1 MSTTNIILD
10 EAGLKAWTELVSKG
24 VTNALTGLA
33 DMVGQKIEISS
44 LEARYLPIKDISYL
58 VGGPEQ
64 TTAAIYLSVSGAA
77 EGHMI
82 VIYRPETAYDLI
94 DMLLG
99 QPAGTTNELGE
110 METSALGEMGNIVG
124 SFFLNALADATGL
137 KLRVSPPSVMMD
149 MAGAILDAI
158 LAEVMSD
165 VDEALVMQTSY
176 GTEDM
181 QINGTFLC
189 LPSVSLQTALLEH
202 WSGE

>member
-10 EAGLKAWTELVSKG
+10 ESGLKAWTKLVSKG
-24 VTNALTGLA
+24 VTNALAGLA
-33 DMVGQKIEISS
+33 DMVGKEIEVSS
-44 LEARYLPIKDISYL
+44 LEARYIEIKDVSYL

-99 QPAGTTNELGE
+99 QPSGTTTELGE

-158 LAEVMSD
+158 LAEVMLE
-165 VDEALVMQTSY
+165 VDQALVMQTSF

-189 LPSVSLQTALLEH
+189 LPSLSLQTALLEH
-202 WSGE
+202 WGGE

>member
-1 MSTTNIILD
+1 M
-10 EAGLKAWTELVSKG
+10 VG
-24 VTNALTGLA
+24 VGLA
-33 DMVGQKIEISS
+33 VQMHH
-44 LEARYLPIKDISYL
+44 
-58 VGGPEQ
+58 EQ
-64 TTAAIYLSVSGAA
+64 MGA
-77 EGHMI
+77 EG
-82 VIYRPETAYDLI
+82 VSQN
-94 DMLLG
+94 LLG
-99 QPAGTTNELGE
+99 QDLGTNEALGE
-110 METSALGEMGNIVG
+110 MEISALGEMGNIVG

-202 WSGE
+202 WCGE

>member
-1 MSTTNIILD
+1 MSTSNKILD
-10 EAGLKAWTELVSKG
+10 ETGLKAWKQLVSKG
-24 VTNALTGLA
+24 VTNALNGLA
-33 DMVGQKIEISS
+33 DMVGKEIEISN
-44 LEARYLPIKDISYL
+44 LEARYIAIKDVSYL

-82 VIYRPETAYDLI
+82 VIYRSETAFDLI
-94 DMLLG
+94 DLLLD
-99 QPAGTTNELGE
+99 QPSGTATTLDELE
-110 METSALGEMGNIVG
+110 VSALGEMGNIVG

-137 KLRVSPPSVMMD
+137 NLRVSPPSVMMD

-158 LAEVMSD
+158 LAEIMLEE
-165 VDEALVMQTSY
+165 DEALVMQTSF
-176 GTEDM
+176 GTENM

-189 LPSVSLQTALLEH
+189 LPSPSLQTALLEH

>member
-1 MSTTNIILD
+1 MTTSNAILD

-33 DMVGQKIEISS
+33 DMVGKEIEISS
-44 LEARYLPIKDISYL
+44 LEARYIPIKDVSYL

-64 TTAAIYLSVSGAA
+64 TTAAIYLSVSGSA

-82 VIYRPETAYDLI
+82 IIYRPETAYDLI

-99 QPAGTTNELGE
+99 QPVGTTTELGE

-137 KLRVSPPSVMMD
+137 NLRVSPPSVMMD

-158 LAEVMSD
+158 LAEVMLE

-202 WSGE
+202 WRGE

>member
-202 WSGE
+202 WCGE

>member
-1 MSTTNIILD
+1 M
-10 EAGLKAWTELVSKG
+10 
-24 VTNALTGLA
+24 
-33 DMVGQKIEISS
+33 
-44 LEARYLPIKDISYL
+44 
-58 VGGPEQ
+58 
-64 TTAAIYLSVSGAA
+64 
-77 EGHMI
+77 
-82 VIYRPETAYDLI
+82 
-94 DMLLG
+94 
-99 QPAGTTNELGE
+99 
-110 METSALGEMGNIVG
+110 
-124 SFFLNALADATGL
+124 NALADATGL

-181 QINGTFLC
+181 QIKGTFLC

>member
-1 MSTTNIILD
+1 MSTSSIILN
-10 EAGLKAWTELVSKG
+10 EADLKAWTELVSKG
-24 VTNALTGLA
+24 VRNALNGLS
-33 DMVGQKIEISS
+33 DMVGKEIEISN
-44 LEARYLPIKDISYL
+44 LEARYIAIKDVAYL

-82 VIYRPETAYDLI
+82 VIYRSETAFDLI

-99 QPAGTTNELGE
+99 QDFGTTEALGE
-110 METSALGEMGNIVG
+110 LEISALAEMGNIVG

-137 KLRVSPPSVMMD
+137 NLRVSPPSVMMD
-149 MAGAILDAI
+149 MAGAILDAV
-158 LAEVMSD
+158 LAEIMLD
-165 VDEALVMQTSY
+165 ADEALVMQTSF

-189 LPSVSLQTALLEH
+189 LPSPSLQTSLLEH